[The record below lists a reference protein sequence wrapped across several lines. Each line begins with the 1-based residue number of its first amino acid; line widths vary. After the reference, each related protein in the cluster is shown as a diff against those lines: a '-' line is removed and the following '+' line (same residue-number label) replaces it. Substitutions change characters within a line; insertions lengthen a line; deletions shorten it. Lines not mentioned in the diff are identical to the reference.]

1 MGYGLHGVVRA
12 GCPMDVYSGA
22 EGKRL
27 LAPEPCVFAGGVV
40 YPGTIYA
47 RTIFVSG
54 CAVAYGEFY
63 CL

>member
-40 YPGTIYA
+40 YPGAIYA
-47 RTIFVSG
+47 RTLSIPG
-54 CAVAYGEFY
+54 AAAAHGELY
-63 CL
+63 RL